1 MSKKTTDQVSLK
13 RISELVDVPLTTLQ
27 GWRDRFNEYMPSSKA
42 EGKRWKV
49 YDNQAIEVART
60 IKRMVAK
67 DKATHEI
74 REELSKLFTPIYEAN
89 NETNNDNTES
99 TTTQQLRNDNDKKS
113 PSQQRGLQVV
123 GEGMFEAFSF
133 NKSLMIQVR
142 HQRELLKIK
151 DETMM
156 ELQQKVSD
164 LSTELEETKTELN
177 NERSNHNE
185 TKQKLAK
192 ARKTPWI
199 IIGGKQ

>member
-1 MSKKTTDQVSLK
+1 
-13 RISELVDVPLTTLQ
+13 
-27 GWRDRFNEYMPSSKA
+27 MPSSKA

-99 TTTQQLRNDNDKKS
+99 TTTQQLRNDNDKKL

-151 DETMM
+151 DQTTID
-156 ELQQKVSD
+156 LQQRVG
-164 LSTELEETKTELN
+164 ELERELSETTKERD
-177 NERSNHNE
+177 NERESHKE
-185 TKQKLAK
+185 TREKLERAK
-192 ARKTPWI
+192 KKGILGRF
-199 IIGGKQ
+199 GL